1 MKGGDIV
8 KRIFLLLFTALVFT
22 NSFFITDNFVLAD
35 SVTEKIK
42 TKNSIQSISPTG
54 VWFTE
59 DDELP

>member
-1 MKGGDIV
+1 M

-59 DDELP
+59 DDQLT

>member
-1 MKGGDIV
+1 MKGGYIV
-8 KRIFLLLFTALVFT
+8 KKIFLLLFTALVFT